1 MMSRTLAFLW
11 NRFEITRPHNLA
23 VAALMVVAGWAAAG
37 GGAPDVRL
45 ALAAVAAA
53 LVAAAGNVVN
63 DYFDAEIDRINKPRR
78 PIPSGRIGR
87 EESRHYYALLTL
99 MALVTGFAAGAQMLI
114 MVALWSVALFFYSAE
129 LKSRLLLGNVTVS
142 VVCASCFVAG
152 AWVAGRPVAGAVPA
166 ILAFLLLMG
175 REIVKDVED
184 LRGDRALGAKTL
196 ARRLGARRALG
207 VAFVFFVLFAALA
220 PWPYWM
226 QLCGRGY
233 LLTYVFGIFP
243 LLLVACWLMFRDTS
257 PGNLVRVSWI
267 LKIDM
272 FVAVLGFYLGQAR

>member
-37 GGAPDVRL
+37 GGAPDERL
-45 ALAAVAAA
+45 LLAAVAAA

-87 EESRHYYALLTL
+87 GESRHYYALLTL
-99 MALVTGFAAGAQMLI
+99 MALVTGFAAGAQMLV
-114 MVALWSVALFFYSAE
+114 MVALWTVALFFYSAE

-142 VVCASCFVAG
+142 VVCASGFVAG
-152 AWVAGRPVAGAVPA
+152 AWVAGRPVAGTVPA

-184 LRGDRALGAKTL
+184 LRGDRALGARTL

-207 VAFVFFVLFAALA
+207 VAFVFFLLFAALA

-272 FVAVLGFYLGQAR
+272 FVGVLGFYLGQAR